1 MKGHERLAGASLAL
15 AFAGL
20 LGVAVPAHASDD
32 QTLLRGVS
40 NAVLSSPRYG
50 VFDSVGVRVQDGK
63 VVLTGSVREPWLKD
77 ELEKRVAKVT
87 GVTNLASEI
96 RVQPLSFND
105 ERLRL
110 QIARSIYGSDLLG
123 SYASWANPPVRII
136 VENGH
141 VTLTGSVVS
150 NVERQLAGI
159 RARQTLAF
167 SVDNQIELDSDR
179 QGVDRKAS

>member
-1 MKGHERLAGASLAL
+1 MERTERMTRASLAL

-20 LGVAVPAHASDD
+20 LGAAMPAEAAGD
-32 QTLLRGVS
+32 QPLFKGVE
-40 NAVLSSPRYG
+40 NAILSSPRYG
-50 VFDSVGVRVQDGK
+50 VFDSVGAAVQDGK
-63 VVLTGSVREPWLKD
+63 VVLSGSVREPWLKD

-87 GVTNLASEI
+87 GVTNLTNQI
-96 RVQPLSFND
+96 RVQSLSFND
-105 ERLRL
+105 DRLRL

-123 SYASWANPPVRII
+123 PFALWANPPVRIV

-141 VTLTGSVVS
+141 VTLTGVVVS

-167 SVDNQIELDSDR
+167 SVDNQIELDSER

>member
-1 MKGHERLAGASLAL
+1 MERKGRVASASLAL

-20 LGVAVPAHASDD
+20 LGVAAPAQASED
-32 QTLLRGVS
+32 L
-40 NAVLSSPRYG
+40 AVLKGVENAILGSPRYG
-50 VFDSVGVRVQDGK
+50 VFDSVGAAVQGGN
-63 VVLTGSVREPWLKD
+63 VLLSGSVREPWLKD

-87 GVTNLASEI
+87 GVTNLKNEI

-110 QIARSIYGSDLLG
+110 QIARSIYGGDLLG
-123 SYASWANPPVRII
+123 PYASWANPPVRII

-141 VTLTGSVVS
+141 VTLTGVVGS

-167 SVDNQIELDSDR
+167 SVDNKIELESER